1 MPPDTTIP
9 DTPPRLRLAVIGAG
23 PRALGA
29 IEALARRATGP
40 LAVTVFDPEPAPG
53 AGPNFAPAA
62 CVLELVN
69 LPLRSLDL
77 PAPGL
82 PGSATPGLHGWL
94 AARPGAPTAPDAV
107 LPRPLIGAYLADRW
121 QGLAQHLAGAL
132 SHRPLAAERVR
143 PAPGGGWAVTAGDQ
157 SHGPFDAV
165 LLCPG
170 QPPTEP
176 DEQLARWQ
184 AHARTHGL
192 ALLPAYPLRALH
204 KSRADWSGT
213 TVAIRGLGLSA
224 LDVLRGLSLGLG
236 GRIADGRYHPSGREP
251 ARIVPFSLDGQ
262 PPMPRP
268 ATERLDAPFAPDR
281 ATFDGLDTA
290 LAAPNPVDHLIET
303 LAPAVIHA
311 MRQTGADPRADRPE
325 DWIAAEIA
333 GGAAPEH
340 PDPAAALH
348 LGIAMATG
356 RHPASAGYA
365 TGQVWRW
372 LQPHL
377 RARFL
382 HHRPGPK
389 AAKALIGFDEGMKRY
404 AYGPPAPVAQ
414 DLATL
419 IAAGLIDLHAAED
432 PSITLEPGGW
442 RLAAG
447 ADAPLAQVMVDAVLP
462 PPALDR
468 LTDPLLADLHAR
480 GHLRPLADGLGART
494 ARDGTLPGAAGVAL
508 LGRLAN
514 GSVIGADSLPD
525 CLNPD
530 PGTPA
535 DRWAAALWGAF
546 QPGQS

>member
-1 MPPDTTIP
+1 MPH
-9 DTPPRLRLAVIGAG
+9 TPPRLRLAVIGAG

-29 IEALARRATGP
+29 VEALARRAQGP
-40 LAVTVFDPEPAPG
+40 VAVTVFDPGAAPG

-62 CVLELVN
+62 CRLELVN

-82 PGSATPGLHGWL
+82 PGAGTPSLHDWL
-94 AARPGAPTAPDAV
+94 AARPGAPTHPDAV

-121 QGLAQHLAGAL
+121 QGLAQHLGGAL
-132 SHRPLAAERVR
+132 NHLSVTAQGLHR
-143 PAPGGGWAVTAGDQ
+143 APGGGWIVTDGTAR
-157 SHGPFDAV
+157 HGPFDAV

-170 QPPTEP
+170 QPRTEP

-184 AHARTHGL
+184 THARAHGL
-192 ALLPAYPLRALH
+192 TLLPAYPLAALH
-204 KSRADWSGT
+204 KDRADWSGT

-224 LDVLRGLSLGLG
+224 LDVLRGLSMALG

-268 ATERLDAPFAPDR
+268 ATAELDAPFAPDR
-281 ATFDGLDTA
+281 ATFDRLDAA
-290 LAAPNPVDHLIET
+290 LAAPDPASHLIET
-303 LAPAVIHA
+303 LAPAVAEA
-311 MRQTGADPRADRPE
+311 MRQTGANPATDRPE
-325 DWIAAEIA
+325 DWIDAELS
-333 GGAAPEH
+333 GKAAPEH
-340 PDPAAALH
+340 PDPVAALH
-348 LGIAMATG
+348 TGIAMATG
-356 RHPASAGYA
+356 QHPATAGYA

-382 HHRPGPK
+382 HHRPGPQ
-389 AAKALIGFDEGMKRY
+389 AAEALIDFDEGMKRY

-414 DLATL
+414 DLAIL
-419 IAAGLIDLHAAED
+419 IGAGLIDLHAAED

-468 LTDPLLADLHAR
+468 LCDPLLADLHAR
-480 GHLRPLADGLGART
+480 GHLRPLADGLAART
-494 ARDGTLPGAAGVAL
+494 GRDGTLPDAPGLAL
-508 LGRLAN
+508 LGRLAT

-530 PGTPA
+530 ADAPA
-535 DRWAAALWGAF
+535 SRWAAALCGAL
-546 QPGQS
+546 QS